1 MRPLRAFVSRNPLIV
16 VRFQLDMNGIIHNC
30 THKDAGEDVSF
41 RLSEEEMFIRI
52 FNYIEHLFGKIK
64 PKQLFF
70 MAIDGVAP
78 RAKMNQ
84 QRARRFRTALDVEVA
99 REKAIKEGV
108 EMPKEEAFDS
118 NCITPGTLY
127 LPPACRL
134 VTQLTLIKGPSL
146 WPSCHNSCGTLSTR
160 RCPKMRTGKD
170 AKSSFP
176 AMKYQAKANTK

>member
-1 MRPLRAFVSRNPLIV
+1 
-16 VRFQLDMNGIIHNC
+16 MNGIIHNC

-84 QRARRFRTALDVEVA
+84 QRARRFRTALDVEKA
-99 REKAIKEGV
+99 RDKAIKEGV
-108 EMPKEEAFDS
+108 EMPKEEPFDS
-118 NCITPGTLY
+118 NCITPGKLGGRQRC
-127 LPPACRL
+127 LL
-134 VTQLTLIKGPSL
+134 LI
-146 WPSCHNSCGTLSTR
+146 C
-160 RCPKMRTGKD
+160 
-170 AKSSFP
+170 
-176 AMKYQAKANTK
+176 

>member
-1 MRPLRAFVSRNPLIV
+1 
-16 VRFQLDMNGIIHNC
+16 MNGIIHNC

-84 QRARRFRTALDVEVA
+84 QRSRRFRTALDAEKA
-99 REKAIKEGV
+99 RDKAIKDGI
-108 EMPKEEAFDS
+108 EMPKEEPFDS
-118 NCITPGTLY
+118 NCITPGL
-127 LPPACRL
+127 LII
-134 VTQLTLIKGPSL
+134 LTKPNRDS
-146 WPSCHNSCGTLSTR
+146 N
-160 RCPKMRTGKD
+160 TGRYR
-170 AKSSFP
+170 F
-176 AMKYQAKANTK
+176 YGKAIPTVEILCQQEGV